1 MMKEMS
7 HEKFTKMCRMLKLL
21 LWILQLFLL
30 SELVFWGIEFFS
42 GSHDAESMLLLLAK
56 AIYTF
61 SMLIALRF
69 GAAAFRSMERSETP
83 FLYDVSDKIKAAA
96 QWLLGGSILCSL
108 YKGIVGLFGF
118 DLFSSELSMTGSLTA
133 GMILFALVYVIE
145 RGCRLQKESD
155 ETL

>member
-21 LWILQLFLL
+21 LRILQLLLLVEMLEGFLD
-30 SELVFWGIEFFS
+30 FFS
-42 GSHDAESMLLLLAK
+42 GERDVGSMLLLLAK
-56 AIYTF
+56 VIYTF
-61 SMLIALRF
+61 SMLISLRF
-69 GAAAFRSMERSETP
+69 GAAAFRNMERSETP
-83 FLYDVSDKIKAAA
+83 FLYDVSDKVKAAA

-108 YKGIVGLFGF
+108 YEEVVGLFGF
-118 DLFSSELSMTGSLTA
+118 DLFSSELSMMGSLTA
-133 GMILFALVYVIE
+133 GWILYALVYVIE

>member
-1 MMKEMS
+1 MKEMS

-21 LWILQLFLL
+21 LRILQLFLL
-30 SELVFWGIEFFS
+30 AEVFFGFLEFFS
-42 GSHDAESMLLLLAK
+42 GSRDAESVIALPMRLAN
-56 AIYTF
+56 TF

-83 FLYDVSDKIKAAA
+83 FLYDVSDKVKAASF
-96 QWLLGGSILCSL
+96 WLVGGGIVCSL

-118 DLFSSELSMTGSLTA
+118 DLFSSELSLTGNLVS

-145 RGCRLQKESD
+145 QGCRLQKESD

>member
-1 MMKEMS
+1 MMKEMN

-21 LWILQLFLL
+21 LLILPVFLAAEALICIGDFIADRSQLAAVELPIRLVNLL
-30 SELVFWGIEFFS
+30 S
-42 GSHDAESMLLLLAK
+42 LA
-56 AIYTF
+56 IT
-61 SMLIALRF
+61 SRF

-83 FLYDVSDKIKAAA
+83 FLYDVSDKIKAASF
-96 QWLLGGSILCSL
+96 WLVGGGIVCSL
-108 YKGIVGLFGF
+108 YKGIVGLFGI
-118 DLFSSELSMTGSLTA
+118 DLFTSELSFTGNLVS